1 MKSDLAPP
9 AKSRAS
15 SARLAA
21 VALLL
26 TLSAA
31 APALAAMQAIGGDER
46 LFLGF
51 VEDAAIVRKGWLE
64 AAAHYDDWGDGR
76 DLAIDITTAFRL
88 GRDVEVGLL
97 AGVLDRARDAGS
109 ELDGV
114 VLATDLRAS
123 GLQDPR
129 LYGKLRFL
137 RGPFEMA
144 AGAGVSLPVADED
157 RGLGPGVARYA
168 AFLGL
173 RRSFATAAIVG
184 SLGMTTQDDDA
195 ESGRAAGRRAGL
207 VGAGVLVPMRGDW
220 IFVGEF
226 RYVGSHYEGGDD
238 DARLLAGLDWR
249 PTDRMNIRGAVAAG
263 MTDGAPPFGA
273 VFAGVF
279 HF

>member
-1 MKSDLAPP
+1 MVTLWVAGP
-9 AKSRAS
+9 AC
-15 SARLAA
+15 
-21 VALLL
+21 
-26 TLSAA
+26 
-31 APALAAMQAIGGDER
+31 AAMQAIGGDER

-64 AAAHYDDWGDGR
+64 MAARYEEYDDGR
-76 DLAIDITTAFRL
+76 DLAIDINTAFRL
-88 GRDVEVGLL
+88 GRDVEVGVLGG
-97 AGVLDRARDAGS
+97 ALDRARDAGAD
-109 ELDGV
+109 LNGAA
-114 VLATDLRAS
+114 LASDLRAS

-129 LYGKLRFL
+129 LYGKFRFL

-144 AGAGVSLPVADED
+144 AGAGVSLPVTDEN
-157 RGLGPGVARYA
+157 RGLGPGVARYE

-184 SLGMTTQDDDA
+184 SLGMTTQDDDPD
-195 ESGRAAGRRAGL
+195 SGGAAGRRAGL

-220 IFVGEF
+220 MFVGEL
-226 RYVGSHYEGGDD
+226 RYVGSHYQGGED

-249 PTDRMNIRGAVAAG
+249 PTDRMIIRGAVAAG
-263 MTDGAPPFGA
+263 LRDGAPPFGA